1 MAKNALDEE
10 RKWLEGLSTKNQSA
24 VLVDAAETYIRLGDT
39 DRAQKTLQ
47 EALKAADKAYAR
59 DTDADDPNRA
69 FKAAWPSTNLWRRI
83 VGAAGRISSDFA
95 GEVIAAVPDPEI
107 ATVVKLGYAE
117 SLLGV
122 FPGFHAEIEWHK
134 DGVRGV
140 W

>member
-1 MAKNALDEE
+1 M
-10 RKWLEGLSTKNQSA
+10 
-24 VLVDAAETYIRLGDT
+24 
-39 DRAQKTLQ
+39 
-47 EALKAADKAYAR
+47 
-59 DTDADDPNRA
+59 
-69 FKAAWPSTNLWRRI
+69 
-83 VGAAGRISSDFA
+83 GAAGRISSDFA

-134 DGVRGV
+134 DGVKGV